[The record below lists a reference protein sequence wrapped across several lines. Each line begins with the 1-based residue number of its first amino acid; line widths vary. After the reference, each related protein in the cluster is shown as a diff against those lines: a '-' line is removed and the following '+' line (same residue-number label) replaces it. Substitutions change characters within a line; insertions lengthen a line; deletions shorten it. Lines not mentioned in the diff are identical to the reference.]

1 MNSNHFI
8 NPIPH
13 LYFTISQLRVFGVS
27 LVQLYPGWQHC
38 RVGKE
43 FSVIWVFFFIVNYNL
58 TASKRFSVV
67 GKKKRKKEI
76 WKIELEA
83 TIRSYGEHNTENG
96 RTPSDAHWI

>member
-1 MNSNHFI
+1 MF
-8 NPIPH
+8 
-13 LYFTISQLRVFGVS
+13 
-27 LVQLYPGWQHC
+27 
-38 RVGKE
+38 
-43 FSVIWVFFFIVNYNL
+43 FFFIVNYNL

-96 RTPSDAHWI
+96 RTPSDAH